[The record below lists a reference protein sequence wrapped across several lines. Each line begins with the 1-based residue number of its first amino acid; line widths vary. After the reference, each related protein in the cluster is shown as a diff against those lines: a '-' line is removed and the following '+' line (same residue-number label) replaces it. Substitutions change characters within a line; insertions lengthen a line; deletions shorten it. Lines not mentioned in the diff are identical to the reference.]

1 MSDNVL
7 ALSVPDDVLF

>member
-7 ALSVPDDVLF
+7 FYL